1 MNKDTCFDADMNY
14 KSCSMAQRSPDAIPQ
29 TSALHLRKVA
39 LVTRLN
45 LRKLGS
51 TSFVHGQHY
60 AMRSRRYRILGEKRA
75 GSVCLNS
82 TRRLLSGFPP
92 WLRCSL
98 HRHQRVE
105 VSLIRRLPVKR

>member
-60 AMRSRRYRILGEKRA
+60 AMRSRRYRILGEKTGPDMGTEPPKLEIPHTNRLNPSLVA
-75 GSVCLNS
+75 SLDLLKVLVCG
-82 TRRLLSGFPP
+82 R
-92 WLRCSL
+92 
-98 HRHQRVE
+98 
-105 VSLIRRLPVKR
+105 